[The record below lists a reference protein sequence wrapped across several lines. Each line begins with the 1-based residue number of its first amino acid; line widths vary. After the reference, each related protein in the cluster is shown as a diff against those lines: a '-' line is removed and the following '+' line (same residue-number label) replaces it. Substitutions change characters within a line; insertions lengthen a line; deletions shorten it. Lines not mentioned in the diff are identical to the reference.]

1 MKDIPYLTVSLCI
14 RPQSD
19 IQYPAKLGYP
29 TDLVTAIFYITLHF
43 FLFQEDSV
51 VSSVLKEDLT
61 PTNVQ
66 NPNVQ
71 DICSVDGLMVEEE
84 TATPVDTRDNVV
96 DTEAPILDAQKSDNM
111 CAAPVSVG
119 ENSGCAET
127 ASFQKQVR
135 SSLQVL

>member
-1 MKDIPYLTVSLCI
+1 M
-14 RPQSD
+14 
-19 IQYPAKLGYP
+19 
-29 TDLVTAIFYITLHF
+29 
-43 FLFQEDSV
+43 
-51 VSSVLKEDLT
+51 SSVLKEDLA

-96 DTEAPILDAQKSDNM
+96 DTEAPILDAQKCDNM
-111 CAAPVSVG
+111 CAAPVPVR
-119 ENSGCAET
+119 EKSGCSET

-135 SSLQVL
+135 SYLQFL